1 MPLSCLLIIV
11 GFVLLGKGADLL
23 VTGASSLAKRYGI
36 SDLVIGLTIVALGT
50 SAPEAVVSFLSAAS
64 GNSGMALGNIIGS
77 NIANLC
83 LVLGIAGVIMPIRIH
98 RGTVWKEIPY
108 CLFTSCLLLVILTLF
123 NDNALVSRIEAA
135 ALLLALGVYVSFMF
149 TAASEPPT
157 GEPKQSG
164 RHLWVL
170 CVMIVGGLAGLVFGG
185 DLIVKNAIKVAGRIG
200 LSQEL
205 IGITI
210 VALGTSL
217 PEMATAVVAVLKG
230 NVDVAVGNVVGS
242 NILNTCFV
250 LGGAAMIRPI
260 PVGAVF
266 TVDAIVIVLASLLLF
281 VYMFTGRKLKLDKWE
296 AVIFLLMYAA
306 YMGFAV
312 VRG

>member
-1 MPLSCLLIIV
+1 MLLHFFLILV
-11 GFVLLGKGADLL
+11 GFASLGKGADLL

-36 SDLVIGLTIVALGT
+36 SDLVIGLSIVALGT
-50 SAPEAVVSFLSAAS
+50 SAPEAVVSFMSAAT
-64 GNSGMALGNIIGS
+64 GNSGIALGNIIGS
-77 NIANLC
+77 NIANMC
-83 LVLGIAGVIMPIRIH
+83 LVLGVAGMIMPIRMT
-98 RGTVWKEIPY
+98 RGTVWREIPY
-108 CLFTSCLLLVILTLF
+108 CLFTSCMLLVILAMF
-123 NDNALVSRIEAA
+123 NGSAMVSRIEAA
-135 ALLLALGVYVSFMF
+135 VLLLALGVYASFMF
-149 TAASEPPT
+149 MGPSEPPT

-164 RHLWVL
+164 RRVWALYA
-170 CVMIVGGLAGLVFGG
+170 MIAGGFAGLMFGG
-185 DLIVKNAIKVAGRIG
+185 DLIVKNAVKVASGMG

-210 VALGTSL
+210 VAFGTSL
-217 PEMATAVVAVLKG
+217 PEMATAIVAVLKG

-260 PVGAVF
+260 PVGSIF
-266 TVDAIVIVLASLLLF
+266 LIDAIVIVVASLLLF
-281 VYMFTGRKLKLDKWE
+281 VYMFTGGRRRLDKWQ
-296 AVIFLLMYAA
+296 AVIFLAMYAA